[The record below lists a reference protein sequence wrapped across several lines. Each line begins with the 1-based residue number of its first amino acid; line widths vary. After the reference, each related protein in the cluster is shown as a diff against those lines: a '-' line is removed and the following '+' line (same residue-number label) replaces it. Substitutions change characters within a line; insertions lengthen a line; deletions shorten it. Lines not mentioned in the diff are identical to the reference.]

1 VTKVALVT
9 GANQGL
15 GYALVKGLAARF
27 GPTDRVYLT
36 ARDPGKGIA
45 ALESMNGAS
54 PHVAFE
60 SLDVT
65 DDANVAALA
74 QGIERRHGGI
84 DIVISNAAARI
95 AAGVPPGEQVRP
107 FIETNNLG
115 TTRMLRRFLPIL
127 KPDARFVVVAS
138 SFGRLTH
145 LPEHLHDLFDVAT
158 ASLEDIDTVM
168 DRYIASVEAGT
179 AADEG
184 WPDWINVPSKIV
196 QVAATKVAA
205 RAIARD
211 RPDDGIRINAAC
223 PGLIDTEA
231 SRPWFD
237 DMSDA
242 QSPDE
247 AAVDVLWLAL
257 HPGGADAP
265 QGELVQFR
273 KVLSWAA

>member
-1 VTKVALVT
+1 MTKVALVT

-36 ARDPGKGIA
+36 ARDPAKGAA
-45 ALESMNGAS
+45 ALKSLNGAV
-54 PHVAFE
+54 PHVVVE
-60 SLDVT
+60 RLDVT

-74 QGIERRHGGI
+74 REIERRHGGI
-84 DIVISNAAARI
+84 DVVISNAAARI
-95 AAGVPPGEQVRP
+95 AAGVPPGKQVRP
-107 FIETNNLG
+107 FIETNNHG
-115 TTRMLRRFLPIL
+115 TTRMLRRFQPIL

-145 LPEHLHDLFDVAT
+145 LPEHLHPNFDVAA
-158 ASLEDIDTVM
+158 ASLEDIDAVM
-168 DRYIASVEAGT
+168 KRYVAAVEAGT
-179 AADEG
+179 AAEEG
-184 WPDWINVPSKIV
+184 WPDWINVPSKIG
-196 QVAATKVAA
+196 QVAAAKIA
-205 RAIARD
+205 ARD
-211 RPDDGIRINAAC
+211 RPDDGILINAAC

-273 KVLSWAA
+273 KVLSWTA